1 MFNLPIRGKKAC
13 TIVVVYNCLNILC
26 PHGEIGTPR
35 HCKSPLLHILSL
47 LPPPPKKN
55 MMTNSFFFSPLLS
68 CRYVVRAKSG
78 RKQSSKDASGK
89 GVHSAGASL
98 RRHNEFAL
106 KKVFNAKVVAIAVF

>member
-1 MFNLPIRGKKAC
+1 MEKLVLQDTVKVPCYTF
-13 TIVVVYNCLNILC
+13 
-26 PHGEIGTPR
+26 
-35 HCKSPLLHILSL
+35 SLSS
-47 LPPPPKKN
+47 PPPPKKN
-55 MMTNSFFFSPLLS
+55 MMNNSFFFSPLLS